1 MKNNKLLNKKENED
15 DDNIVD
21 YDKKDKELYDK
32 YENDEEKV
40 EQEQL
45 EEDDDDNDEEEEDE
59 DENTDPKILITTTEL
74 KISFKTYKLCR
85 ELTRVLPNAH
95 YFYRKNV
102 RISKVIPEAVK
113 RNYSALILINE
124 DHKKPSNLYDF
135 NQYVIQINFISYKLI
150 K

>member
-1 MKNNKLLNKKENED
+1 MKKNKLTNKIENEE

-21 YDKKDKELYDK
+21 YDKKDKELFDK
-32 YENDEEKV
+32 HENDQEKMD
-40 EQEQL
+40 EEQL
-45 EEDDDDNDEEEEDE
+45 EEDEDDDDDEDEEE

-124 DHKKPSNLYDF
+124 DNKVPSNYFFYFL
-135 NQYVIQINFISYKLI
+135 KLI
-150 K
+150 FRKYSIYFHIR

>member
-1 MKNNKLLNKKENED
+1 MKKNKLTNKIENEED
-15 DDNIVD
+15 DIVD
-21 YDKKDKELYDK
+21 YDKKDKELFDK
-32 YENDEEKV
+32 HENDQEKMD
-40 EQEQL
+40 EEQL
-45 EEDDDDNDEEEEDE
+45 EEDEDDDDDEDEEE

-124 DHKKPSNLYDF
+124 DNKVPSNYF
-135 NQYVIQINFISYKLI
+135 LI
-150 K
+150 F

>member
-1 MKNNKLLNKKENED
+1 MKKNKLLNKKENED
-15 DDNIVD
+15 EDNIVD

-45 EEDDDDNDEEEEDE
+45 EEDDDDSDEEEEEDE

-124 DHKKPSNLYDF
+124 DHKKPSNLHDF
-135 NQYVIQINFISYKLI
+135 NHYVMLFK
-150 K
+150 